1 MENDNELSVLV
12 EGVMSRGARI
22 GLADA
27 TQKYYRACCR
37 VVVRFCQTRES
48 ARLTDAILVEF
59 LAAMDERHRRGE
71 IGEVM
76 RSALEKSAR
85 MLLEF
90 ERTGAVNWRRRRP
103 ASGLRDASAMVLDAF
118 SKSACGELSAGS
130 VRLLV
135 LEVRQFLRHLDALGR
150 DLPAVNIEDV
160 REYLV
165 VARPRHN
172 AGMGNTV
179 WAIKRFF
186 AFANQRGLTA
196 LRVEALLARVGP
208 RRVRALPCFTAE
220 ETANIVAAIETGSP
234 NGKRDYAMVVLALST
249 GLRGGD
255 IAALRLDEIDWRRD
269 EIRMIQHKTSAA
281 VTLPLLAQVGN
292 AIADWLLSGRPEC
305 EAPEVFVRLKAPFV
319 KLTGPTGALLMA
331 RWLDK
336 AGVAHHAGDGK
347 TFHALRRTAGT
358 RLVESGAEL
367 ALTAQVLGHANVDS
381 SRRYIAL
388 ADVSLRDCC
397 LPLDSLVC
405 TREGLR

>member
-1 MENDNELSVLV
+1 MECENELSVLV
-12 EGVMSRGARI
+12 EGVMSEGARI
-22 GLADA
+22 GMTAA
-27 TQKYYRACCR
+27 TLKYYRTCCR
-37 VVVRFCQTRES
+37 AVVRFCQARGS
-48 ARLTDAILVEF
+48 GRLTDAILVEF
-59 LAAMDERHRRGE
+59 LAAMDDRQRRGR
-71 IGEVM
+71 IGAVM
-76 RSALEKSAR
+76 RSNLEKSAL

-90 ERTGAVNWRRRRP
+90 ARTGAVNWRRRRP
-103 ASGLRDASAMVLDAF
+103 ASGLRGASAMALDAF
-118 SKSACGELSAGS
+118 AQSARGDLSDGS
-130 VRLLV
+130 VQLLRV
-135 LEVRQFLRHLDALGR
+135 EVSQFLRHLDALGR
-150 DLPAVNIEDV
+150 DLAAVNIDDV

-165 VARPRHN
+165 DARPRHN

-186 AFANQRGLTA
+186 AFANQHGLTV
-196 LRVEALLARVGP
+196 LRVEGLLARVGP
-208 RRVRALPCFTAE
+208 RRVRALPCFTEE
-220 ETANIVAAIETGSP
+220 ETARIVGAIETGLP
-234 NGKRDYAMVVLALST
+234 HGKRDYAMVMLALST

-255 IAALRLDEIDWRRD
+255 ITALRLDEIDWRRD
-269 EIRMIQHKTSAA
+269 EIRMLQHKTSTP

-292 AIADWLLSGRPEC
+292 AIADWLLNGRPEC

-319 KLTGPTGALLMA
+319 KLTGPTGALLMG

-367 ALTAQVLGHANVDS
+367 ALTAQVLGHASVES

-388 ADVSLRDCC
+388 AYASLRDCC

>member
-1 MENDNELSVLV
+1 MELPVLV
-12 EGVMSRGARI
+12 EGVMSAGARL

-27 TQKYYRACCR
+27 TLKYYRSCCR
-37 VVVRFCQTRES
+37 VMVRFCQTRES
-48 ARLTDAILVEF
+48 ARLTDAILAEF
-59 LAAMDERHRRGE
+59 LAAMDERLRRQE
-71 IGEVM
+71 IGAVM
-76 RSALEKSAR
+76 RSTLEKSAR

-90 ERTGAVNWRRRRP
+90 ERTGAVNWQRRRP
-103 ASGLRDASAMVLDAF
+103 ESGLRGASAMVLDAF
-118 SKSACGELSAGS
+118 SESACGDLSAGS
-130 VRLLV
+130 VRLLMV
-135 LEVRQFLRHLDALGR
+135 EVSQFLRHLDALGG
-150 DLPAVNIEDV
+150 DLATVNIEAV
-160 REYLV
+160 RAYLV
-165 VARPRHN
+165 DARPRHN

-186 AFANQRGLTA
+186 AFANQHRLTE
-196 LRVEALLARVGP
+196 LRVDGLLARVGP

-220 ETANIVAAIETGSP
+220 ETASIVAAIETGSAH
-234 NGKRDYAMVVLALST
+234 GKRDHAMVVLALST

-255 IAALRLDEIDWRRD
+255 ITALRLDEIDWRRD
-269 EIRMIQHKTSAA
+269 EIRIVQHKTSAP
-281 VTLPLLAQVGN
+281 VTLPLLAQAGN
-292 AIADWLLSGRPEC
+292 SIVDWLLNGRPSC

-367 ALTAQVLGHANVDS
+367 ALTAQVLGHASVES

-388 ADVSLRDCC
+388 ADESLRGCC
-397 LPLDSLVC
+397 LPLDGLVC
-405 TREGLR
+405 TREGLQ